1 VGIWMTKSPP
11 FAKSNK
17 TLNYIAPMQ
26 QSHRRESDGRR
37 KGNYTVGNT
46 IVGKWTTRKR
56 KSKVSSYSHGVGKV
70 ADMLKVIFS
79 PLFSDN
85 KDSYSILR
93 RMGIHGDRLG
103 EKAVSSSHRWLSVS
117 VSHEM
122 RGRPTVDLTEIIRYR
137 RHWKVVG
144 LSRSCETRKKHI
156 TAITGPLGGGTKEKG
171 RQGGTLI
178 ATLGEI

>member
-1 VGIWMTKSPP
+1 MDGWDLDDQVSPFCQVEQNTELYCTYAAVP
-11 FAKSNK
+11 PPRVRWSKKRKLHSRQHN
-17 TLNYIAPMQ
+17 
-26 QSHRRESDGRR
+26 RREMDDEE
-37 KGNYTVGNT
+37 K
-46 IVGKWTTRKR
+46 

-122 RGRPTVDLTEIIRYR
+122 RGRPTVDLTEIIRCR

-156 TAITGPLGGGTKEKG
+156 
-171 RQGGTLI
+171 
-178 ATLGEI
+178 